1 MWDSMQAFLIWIE
14 SINKSVIL
22 ILTTKRI
29 HFSDRAESLRY
40 AMFTNGYIVIFLLV
54 IAVPLVWSSI

>member
-1 MWDSMQAFLIWIE
+1 MQAFLIWIE

-54 IAVPLVWSSI
+54 IAVPLV